1 MDPIL
6 QQALDFS
13 NYRQTLAIQRKTLK
27 EQMAGKLTYA
37 VNGGIFKVDRVLINF
52 VQLLIDQ
59 GRSSGIVLL
68 DQNENPI
75 LIEDLE
81 KFKDEIF
88 DGYAARII
96 QHEYDHIEGVLF
108 TDHLS
113 AIKKKLISKK
123 LQNISKGEVSVDY
136 RMKFPA
142 AKKGR

>member
-1 MDPIL
+1 MNPIL

-88 DGYAARII
+88 DRYFSVTL
-96 QHEYDHIEGVLF
+96 EYYEKF
-108 TDHLS
+108 QK
-113 AIKKKLISKK
+113 IKSSRSVEKL
-123 LQNISKGEVSVDY
+123 LDV
-136 RMKFPA
+136 
-142 AKKGR
+142 